1 MLHGDAPGESATE
14 FHGTPRGVVPF
25 PDTWPHHK
33 PSHKVKWKTGS
44 FERYGIHMDV
54 SKNRGK
60 THQNG

>member
-25 PDTWPHHK
+25 PDTWPHHE

-44 FERYGIHMDV
+44 FERY
-54 SKNRGK
+54 
-60 THQNG
+60 